1 MTLSLNDLRLRNC
14 YIRYLHLNSNI
25 LLSNI
30 LLLFTWP
37 WAAKRLVEGAFCT
50 LSFLVALNI
59 IKCMFV
65 FDEYVH
71 LPCNSLLKQ
80 YFCAMLCV
88 YAFKQLLGENE
99 IDYHLSALE
108 ILYF

>member
-1 MTLSLNDLRLRNC
+1 
-14 YIRYLHLNSNI
+14 
-25 LLSNI
+25 
-30 LLLFTWP
+30 
-37 WAAKRLVEGAFCT
+37 
-50 LSFLVALNI
+50 
-59 IKCMFV
+59 MFV